1 MGPYGPAFLVGAVRQ
16 AAPRTQCLCVCVS
29 VCFIFVKHSAVCTSS
44 QAPIQNTISR
54 FEGAAAATALGRY
67 VQGLPQNSISVTSVS
82 FGPLSVQFF
91 VDVPTIAMVRP
102 GVTQQLHAWPGVQ
115 T

>member
-29 VCFIFVKHSAVCTSS
+29 VRIIFVKHSAVCTSS

-54 FEGAAAATALGRY
+54 FEGAAATALGRY

-102 GVTQQLHAWPGVQ
+102 GVRQQLHAWPGVQ